1 MLQQL
6 TSRELAEVEA
16 YVRIEA
22 EPVTAEEKQAAET
35 QRLKD
40 IFAKFNGKE

>member
-6 TSRELAEVEA
+6 TARELAEVEA

-22 EPVTAEEKQAAET
+22 EPVTPEEKQAAET
-35 QRLKD
+35 QRQKD
-40 IFAKFNGKE
+40 LFAQYADKD